1 MNQGQ
6 VWSVL
11 LEEPVQVDAVS
22 VKTVNLKIKKK
33 VMIRIKGFW
42 TTSLEYYNKH

>member
-33 VMIRIKGFW
+33 KLWSELKVFGQP
-42 TTSLEYYNKH
+42 L